1 MPFTPLHLGPGAAL
15 KGIGGERFS
24 FMVFGGSQVLID
36 IEPGYRMLSGDA
48 VLHGPS
54 HTLAGAFLI
63 AIVATVIGKPIS
75 EWALKLL
82 DFSKSQITWSAS
94 AAGAF
99 LGTFSH
105 LIFDAI
111 MHADMMPWRPL
122 SDANGLLGILTLPE
136 LHLLCVI
143 LGVVGG
149 LIILVRYTKRG
160 KSWL

>member
-1 MPFTPLHLGPGAAL
+1 MPFTPFHLGPGAAL
-15 KGIGGERFS
+15 KGIGGDRFS

-54 HTLAGAFLI
+54 HTLTGAFLI
-63 AIVATVIGKPIS
+63 AIVAAVVGKPIS
-75 EWALKLL
+75 EFVLRLL
-82 DFSKSQITWSAS
+82 DFSKTRVSWSAS

-122 SDANGLLGILTLPE
+122 TDANGLLGLMTLPG
-136 LHLLCVI
+136 LHLLCVT

-149 LIILVRYTKRG
+149 LIFLVRYTKRDN
-160 KSWL
+160 S